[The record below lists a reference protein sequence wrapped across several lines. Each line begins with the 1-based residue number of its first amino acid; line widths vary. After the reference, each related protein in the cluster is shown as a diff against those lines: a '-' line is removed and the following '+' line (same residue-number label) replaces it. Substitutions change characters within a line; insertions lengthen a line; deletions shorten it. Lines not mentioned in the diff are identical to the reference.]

1 MTRSSQRMLASS
13 LVALMTLL
21 AAPGLSAQDSVIA
34 ARDLYTAAA
43 YEDALVV
50 LNRLRDRD
58 RSEEDNRTI
67 EQYRAFCL
75 LALGRVQEAE
85 QAIESIVVVQPLYF
99 PSPADV
105 SPRVRAAFTDVRRR
119 MLPGIVQEKY
129 SQAKAA
135 YDRKN
140 YAAAEAGFKH
150 VLDVLADPDLAAV
163 AARPPLSDLRTLTA
177 GFHDLSAAA
186 AAPPPPPPP
195 PPPSPPPPPPPPPP
209 LPPPPPPEPIR
220 APLPQTPR
228 IYSAADANVVPP
240 SAIKQELPLY
250 PRDNFPMNHGVLE
263 VVVNERGEVES
274 AAMRAPVKPTYD
286 GLALAAA
293 KAWRFTP
300 ATLDGKPVKFRKL
313 IQINLDPNH

>member
-1 MTRSSQRMLASS
+1 MTRSSPRRLVSS
-13 LVALMTLL
+13 LIAVMTLL
-21 AAPGLSAQDSVIA
+21 AAHGASAQDSVIA

-43 YEDALVV
+43 YEDALAV
-50 LNRLRDRD
+50 LNRLRALD
-58 RSEEDNRTI
+58 RSEEDNRAI

-85 QAIESIVVVQPLYF
+85 QAIEHIVAAHPLYF
-99 PSPADV
+99 PSSADV

-119 MLPGIVQEKY
+119 MLPGIVQERY
-129 SQAKAA
+129 AQAKAA

-140 YAAAEAGFKH
+140 YAAAAAGFKQ
-150 VLDVLADPDLAAV
+150 VLDVLADPDLAA
-163 AARPPLSDLRTLTA
+163 AAGQPPLSDLRTLTA

-186 AAPPPPPPP
+186 AAPPPSPLPP

-209 LPPPPPPEPIR
+209 PREPIAAPPPA
-220 APLPQTPR
+220 APK
-228 IYSAADANVVPP
+228 IYSGVDARVVPP
-240 SAIKQELPLY
+240 SVIKQVLPSY

-263 VVVNERGEVES
+263 VVINEQGEVES
-274 AAMRAPVKPTYD
+274 AAMRVPVKPTYD
-286 GLALAAA
+286 GLAVAAA
-293 KAWRFTP
+293 KAWRYTP